1 MAVSPVAARESRGT
15 DAWPTVY
22 NAVAGERHSQPTK
35 DGHWFMSRL
44 IRYVPNAARKV
55 LIVQN
60 PTAGSRSG
68 AALVEAL
75 TRRLAACGFDVESIH
90 DLARLGSAVGDPG
103 ASGVRAV
110 VAAGGDGTVS
120 AAVNR
125 TPPDTPLA
133 VLPLGT
139 ENLVARYLEHSADP
153 LSLSRRI
160 AHGATVALDAGRAG
174 DRLFLLMAGCGFDAD
189 VVRRLHVH
197 RRGHIRHLS
206 YVKPIVDSI
215 RSYKYPALRVSWE
228 PAATGEPP
236 SPIGRDERGRA
247 ERGRDERGREE
258 RGRDERGRDERGRDE
273 RGRESLTAR
282 WLFVVNIPKYA
293 LDLKI
298 APGAAPTDGLL
309 DVCALEY
316 GTFWGGIRYLV
327 GILRGKHL
335 GWSDCAMLRT
345 RRLSVESAD
354 GVPYQLD
361 GDPGGLLPVEIV
373 AVPGRVR
380 MVVAESWAIRQG
392 YRHRGP

>member
-1 MAVSPVAARESRGT
+1 
-15 DAWPTVY
+15 
-22 NAVAGERHSQPTK
+22 
-35 DGHWFMSRL
+35 MSRL
-44 IRYVPNAARKV
+44 IRYVPNTARKV

-75 TRRLAACGFDVESIH
+75 TGRLAACGFDVEAIH
-90 DLARLGSAVGDPG
+90 DLATLGSAVGDPG
-103 ASGVRAV
+103 STGVRAV

-139 ENLVARYLEHSADP
+139 ENLVARYLEQSADP
-153 LSLSRRI
+153 MSLSQRI
-160 AHGATVALDAGRAG
+160 AQGATVALDAGRAG

-189 VVRRLHVH
+189 VVRRLHVR

-206 YVKPIVDSI
+206 YVKPIIDSI

-228 PAATGEPP
+228 PAGTGEPQ
-236 SPIGRDERGRA
+236 SPI
-247 ERGRDERGREE
+247 
-258 RGRDERGRDERGRDE
+258 GRDERGRDE

-335 GWSDCAMLRT
+335 GWSDCTLLRT

-361 GDPGGLLPVEIV
+361 GDPAGLLPVEIV

-392 YRHRGP
+392 YRHPGP